1 MDHRRV
7 VRVPIIDSMF
17 DAFLKQGTTTDRVIV
32 RKGLPETA
40 KLINWYYEP
49 QTMTHY
55 LYYQDDSFDVVEIGA
70 WAPVFNIIL
79 ERLP

>member
-40 KLINWYYEP
+40 KLLNWHYDQ

-55 LYYQDDSFDVVEIGA
+55 LYYQDDSFDLVEYGK
-70 WAPVFNIIL
+70 WVPVFNIII